1 MYFLTLVDVGAV
13 TRVRDIIHVVHPLYP
28 RLVPLLP
35 AMKHQC
41 PAAECFMDTRI
52 TLPPCGLPENNI
64 GLSLERGP
72 FKMIKNPNNNS
83 LKYIRLKN
91 SV

>member
-1 MYFLTLVDVGAV
+1 MVDVGAV

-28 RLVPLLP
+28 QLVPLLP
-35 AMKHQC
+35 VLRHQC
-41 PAAECFMDTRI
+41 PAAECFMDTGV
-52 TLPPCGLPENNI
+52 TLPPCGRSENNI

-72 FKMIKNPNNNS
+72 FKMIKNPKNNS
-83 LKYIRLKN
+83 PKNIRLKN